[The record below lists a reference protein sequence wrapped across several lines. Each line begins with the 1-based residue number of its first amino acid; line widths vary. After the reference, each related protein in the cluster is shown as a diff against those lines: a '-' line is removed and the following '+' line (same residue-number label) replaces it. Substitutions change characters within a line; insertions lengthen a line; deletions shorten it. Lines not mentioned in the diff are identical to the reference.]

1 MYYYQKI
8 LFQHH
13 QAVSMCISVC
23 LPQMTLWK
31 WNNRETKMGRGS
43 QKNSDLEEMI
53 EPLFDDKI
61 GCQVH
66 NPQCSYEHHLSH
78 SDIGNVFISY
88 LKLLLKVR
96 RNFSFFFCKT
106 QFSKSL
112 VHTSCCQTYG
122 KRKAFILQSGIRL
135 KCQDLSLLFYL
146 KISEPFNQKI
156 VVMQRKLCYQC
167 FNIMCHDFQV

>member
-23 LPQMTLWK
+23 LPQKTLWK

-66 NPQCSYEHHLSH
+66 NPQCSYEHRLSH

-96 RNFSFFFCKT
+96 RNFTLFSFAKLSF
-106 QFSKSL
+106 QN
-112 VHTSCCQTYG
+112 HW
-122 KRKAFILQSGIRL
+122 FIQVVAKLMVKER
-135 KCQDLSLLFYL
+135 LLFC
-146 KISEPFNQKI
+146 NQGSDSSVRI
-156 VVMQRKLCYQC
+156 YHSYS
-167 FNIMCHDFQV
+167 I